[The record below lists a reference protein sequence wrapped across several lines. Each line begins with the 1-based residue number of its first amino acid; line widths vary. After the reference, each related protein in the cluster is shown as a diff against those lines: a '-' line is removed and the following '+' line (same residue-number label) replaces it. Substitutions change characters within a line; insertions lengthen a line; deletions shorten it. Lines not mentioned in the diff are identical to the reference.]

1 MITIQVFKTPI
12 KIRFVVL
19 VNIIALWAVASLIGH
34 YYHPERNLIVSIIIG
49 FFAMLLLLIADV
61 GHAVGHILSARRTG
75 APMQEIL
82 VSSGMPRTIYS
93 DTDISPSAHIMR
105 ALGGPVF
112 SAIGLLLSLVT
123 VALASSIPIAYE
135 LALWSTVGHG
145 FIFVG
150 CLLPL
155 PIVDGGSI
163 LKWSLVRTGM
173 TEEEAD
179 RRLRQVNRAFGIL
192 GLIAGLIL
200 LILQLWIVG
209 LIFIIAGA
217 IFFAVAMGRI
227 F

>member
-1 MITIQVFKTPI
+1 
-12 KIRFVVL
+12 
-19 VNIIALWAVASLIGH
+19 
-34 YYHPERNLIVSIIIG
+34 
-49 FFAMLLLLIADV
+49 
-61 GHAVGHILSARRTG
+61 
-75 APMQEIL
+75 
-82 VSSGMPRTIYS
+82 
-93 DTDISPSAHIMR
+93 
-105 ALGGPVF
+105 
-112 SAIGLLLSLVT
+112 
-123 VALASSIPIAYE
+123 
-135 LALWSTVGHG
+135 VGHG

-217 IFFAVAMGRI
+217 IFIAVAMGRI